1 VTGPVACSN
10 TVFGDPAPG
19 YGKTCSVGG
28 TTTTSPTPTPSPS
41 TATWTQCATEGGTCS
56 VSGTRQVRYGYNGS
70 YATKVVTGSVSC
82 SNAVFGDPKPGYA
95 KSCSY
100 SSVAQ

>member
-1 VTGPVACSN
+1 
-10 TVFGDPAPG
+10 VFGDPAPG
-19 YGKTCSVGG
+19 YGKTCRVGG
-28 TTTTSPTPTPSPS
+28 TTTTSPTPTPTPS
-41 TATWTQCATEGGTCS
+41 TVTWTACASEGGTCS
-56 VSGTRQVRYGYNGS
+56 VSGTRQVRYGYNGY

-100 SSVAQ
+100 SSVTQ